1 MNVHAREFATGAVA
15 PTAHRPAPATV
26 IAAAHEATRKVA
38 PVWPLK
44 HFVAVNPYL
53 GLVDRP
59 FIEVAGIMAEAA
71 GARTLMPA
79 AFYLE
84 ATRTGRIAD
93 ADIAAALAAAGRPA
107 GEGDVAEVKRRAA
120 AEDDT
125 LPPPLPTF
133 ADVVSE
139 VTGSDVAALV
149 VDRVSAF
156 AAGHF
161 DEGQALWPMPGRELS
176 PFASWRLFAAMD
188 RTAGARGI
196 RGVPDFVNGLSPCAG
211 NALTAAIDVLGI
223 PAEALPRYFH
233 RLVMTVG
240 GWAAYARY
248 RVWETELRGGSDDT
262 LFELLVI
269 RAAWDAALARAF
281 AGNAEVAA
289 AWQGALARLAEPRPA
304 LAFPT
309 PAATTLHAAYE
320 IAFQRTLVAGI
331 GSSAAAAPAAR
342 PDVQAAF
349 CIDVRSEIFRRALE
363 ATSDRVETLGFA
375 GFFGVPLEVVPFGEQ
390 HGGAHCPVLFTPA
403 IVVPER
409 CEGDGCDE
417 AQAKAALAT
426 HRGTKKAW
434 TWFKN
439 AAVSSFAFV
448 ETVGLA
454 YAAKLAGDALGGAP
468 RKREGIDPAVAKGIA
483 PSMAPG
489 EIAGRATGIEPN
501 QRVEI
506 AAAVLTAMSL
516 TKGFGRIVLLAGH
529 GSTTTNNPHATG
541 LDCGACGGHTGEANA
556 RVTAAILN
564 DPHVRRGLAAR
575 GLPVPEDTFFLAGL
589 HDTTTDEVHLLG
601 TDAVPPTH
609 AGDLERLKA
618 WLREAGAKARR
629 ERAKLLGLSPA
640 ADDLDEAVLGRS
652 QDWSQVRPEW
662 GLAGCAAFVA
672 APRRVAPGAC
682 RSRAAPFFHTYDWR
696 ADRGL
701 RPFLE
706 LIHDSTGGGRWKLDQ
721 PPVLRIHPVDNPR
734 PRSWQQGVCTTSSCH
749 PRAPGRNAGDLRTG
763 LALLSVSPRR
773 RSASSTADAASNRD
787 RGRPVEAMNT
797 VICQEREMVLHLPR
811 QRMAASVGHRRGRA
825 DRDEIRG
832 AMELAAG
839 CRAIGAGEGGRVG
852 SRWNTC
858 EASRIGGD
866 RASSARRCRRRGTPV
881 SFSRGGKDFDR
892 SLPTSPS
899 GPFWP
904 FAARRCRSFTVYS
917 TWEFR
922 DVCAFRDSFAQKNG
936 FPPRGLRQRG
946 GAGRPVITWHH
957 SPFDHA
963 YRYTSLDCAPDALK
977 QALDEGGYDVILRR
991 RPARRGGGAGRKVSR
1006 IVSVAEPGTWRPRR
1020 QRPGSSLVPLQLGR
1034 MDKGQTLR
1042 GLFPS
1047 PTGPTIDLCTY
1058 IMARAYEARAAY
1070 YAAPRP
1076 GLDQGTARSSWW
1088 TIPTPCAGRTVK
1100 KAETKVVALPDA
1112 GLLWP
1117 VTGRRGIA
1125 CDQLPRHPEGRRSR
1139 AGRPRRSAGAFS
1151 DEGLAGEAE
1160 APPATF

>member
-672 APRRVAPGAC
+672 APRARTRGLPLEG
-682 RSRAAPFFHTYDWR
+682 RAFLHTYDWR
-696 ADRGL
+696 ADRDFGV
-701 RPFLE
+701 LE
-706 LIHDSTGGGRWKLDQ
+706 LIMTAPVVVASWISLQYYGST
-721 PPVLRIHPVDNPR
+721 VDNR
-734 PRSWQQGVCTTSSCH
+734 VLGSGNKVLHNVVGTLGVLE
-749 PRAPGRNAGDLRTG
+749 GNAGDLRTG
-763 LALLSVSPRR
+763 LPFQSVHDGERLVHEPMRLNIVIE
-773 RSASSTADAASNRD
+773 A
-787 RGRPVEAMNT
+787 PVEAMNT
-797 VICQEREMVLHLPR
+797 VIAKSEMVRHLLDNGWLHLW
-811 QRMAASVGHRRGRA
+811 AIGEDGRIA
-825 DRDEIRG
+825 MKYAG
-832 AMELAAG
+832 AMEWRQAAE
-839 CRAIGAGEGGRVG
+839 AIGAER
-852 SRWNTC
+852 
-858 EASRIGGD
+858 EA
-866 RASSARRCRRRGTPV
+866 A
-881 SFSRGGKDFDR
+881 
-892 SLPTSPS
+892 
-899 GPFWP
+899 
-904 FAARRCRSFTVYS
+904 
-917 TWEFR
+917 
-922 DVCAFRDSFAQKNG
+922 
-936 FPPRGLRQRG
+936 
-946 GAGRPVITWHH
+946 
-957 SPFDHA
+957 
-963 YRYTSLDCAPDALK
+963 
-977 QALDEGGYDVILRR
+977 
-991 RPARRGGGAGRKVSR
+991 
-1006 IVSVAEPGTWRPRR
+1006 
-1020 QRPGSSLVPLQLGR
+1020 
-1034 MDKGQTLR
+1034 
-1042 GLFPS
+1042 
-1047 PTGPTIDLCTY
+1047 
-1058 IMARAYEARAAY
+1058 
-1070 YAAPRP
+1070 
-1076 GLDQGTARSSWW
+1076 
-1088 TIPTPCAGRTVK
+1088 
-1100 KAETKVVALPDA
+1100 
-1112 GLLWP
+1112 
-1117 VTGRRGIA
+1117 
-1125 CDQLPRHPEGRRSR
+1125 
-1139 AGRPRRSAGAFS
+1139 
-1151 DEGLAGEAE
+1151 
-1160 APPATF
+1160 